1 MRKVTINDCSDTGKW
16 VEYATDGIRL
26 INDVR
31 QIPRPNLDAVTVD
44 MIVINVCIQGKS
56 TVYVNGKKH
65 TQTSNEMLILLPND
79 TIGTYKCSDD
89 FKCSSLQFSLENIED
104 GILFRRRIWNCIDFL
119 HQHPVLSLTA
129 DDLQV
134 LYHYSGIIDSNHR
147 FVDDVYL
154 QEIVTNLLKSVVYE
168 FLLIVERKMLEEG
181 GTDNLNKPSSNY
193 DLYRRFMELLA
204 FSKGNIRQVSQYA
217 EQLCVT
223 PKQLSAVVKASSGR
237 TVVEWINES
246 TIKAITN
253 ELRYT
258 QKSVSEIAHELG
270 FPSLSFFG
278 KYFKQHTGLSP
289 RAYREQLE
297 ESVP

>member
-1 MRKVTINDCSDTGKW
+1 MRKVTINNCSDTGKW
-16 VEYATDGIRL
+16 VEYANSGIRV

-31 QIPRPNLDAVTVD
+31 QIPRPNLDAVTID
-44 MIVINVCIQGKS
+44 MIVINVCRWGKS
-56 TVYVNGKKH
+56 TVYVNDKKY
-65 TQTSNEMLILLPND
+65 TMTSDKMLILLPND
-79 TIGTYKCSDD
+79 TIGTYKYSDD
-89 FKCSSLQFSLENIED
+89 FKCASLQFSLENIGN
-104 GILFRRRIWNCIDFL
+104 GILLRRRLWNCIDFL

-134 LYHYSGIIDSNHR
+134 LYHYSGIIDSNRR
-147 FVDDVYL
+147 FADDVYL
-154 QEIVTNLLKSVVYE
+154 REIVTNLLKSVVYE

-258 QKSVSEIAHELG
+258 QKTVSEIAQEFD

-297 ESVP
+297 

>member
-1 MRKVTINDCSDTGKW
+1 MRKVAINDCSDTGKW
-16 VEYATDGIRL
+16 VEYAISGIRV

-31 QIPRPNLDAVTVD
+31 QILRPNLDAVTID
-44 MIVINVCIQGKS
+44 MIVINVCRRGKS
-56 TVYVNGKKH
+56 TVYVNDKKYSL
-65 TQTSNEMLILLPND
+65 TSDKMLILLPND
-79 TIGTYKCSDD
+79 TIGTYKYSDD
-89 FKCSSLQFSLENIED
+89 FKCGSLQFSLENIED
-104 GILFRRRIWNCIDFL
+104 GILLRRKIWNSIDFL
-119 HQHPVLSLTA
+119 HQHPVLSLTT

-134 LYHYSGIIDSNHR
+134 LYHYYDIIKSKHSISSN
-147 FVDDVYL
+147 VYKHEMIRHL
-154 QEIVTNLLKSVVYE
+154 IKCLIYE